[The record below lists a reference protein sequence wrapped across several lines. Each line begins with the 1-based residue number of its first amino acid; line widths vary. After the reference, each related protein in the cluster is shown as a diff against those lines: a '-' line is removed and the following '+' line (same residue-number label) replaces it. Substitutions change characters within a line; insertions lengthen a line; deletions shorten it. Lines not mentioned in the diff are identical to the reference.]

1 MKGTLKR
8 PTIGTT
14 KWKRGTDLGCCE
26 NIAEMSF
33 RGEDVLLNGFISQQ
47 AVPHHGVSSEP
58 ITEGSEG
65 ILGLVTRWASA
76 LGSWTI
82 GERLAKT

>member
-26 NIAEMSF
+26 NMAEMIY
-33 RGEDVLLNGFISQQ
+33 RREDVLLKGFISQQ
-47 AVPHHGVSSEP
+47 TVPHHGVGSEQ

-65 ILGLVTRWASA
+65 ILGLVTRCANV